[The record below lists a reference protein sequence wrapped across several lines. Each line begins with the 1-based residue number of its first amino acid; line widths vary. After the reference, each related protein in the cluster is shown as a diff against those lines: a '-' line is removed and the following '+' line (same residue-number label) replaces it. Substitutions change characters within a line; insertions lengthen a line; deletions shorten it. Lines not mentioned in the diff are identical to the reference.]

1 MSEIRLQ
8 DGRINFEGDWLST
21 EDLTKKINEKM
32 QSGDLKIAKLAALL
46 EELNTALAQVHTLDI
61 KLVLTKD
68 EHEKLKTV
76 NEEDYLEFLRK
87 ATRAFLDG
95 KPAEHALLSSPSR
108 PDVKTKTIVV
118 CRKCK
123 TPIEIERNQRPAE
136 IECPKCGSSWRIKE
150 APLGHNQQ
158 SRP

>member
-1 MSEIRLQ
+1 MSDIRLQ

-32 QSGDLKIAKLAALL
+32 QIGDLKIAKLAAAL
-46 EELNTALAQVHTLDI
+46 EELNTALAQTHALDI
-61 KLVLTKD
+61 KLVLSRD

-76 NEEDYLEFLRK
+76 KEEDYLEFLRK

-95 KPAEHALLSSPSR
+95 KPAEDAPLSSPSKPEAR
-108 PDVKTKTIVV
+108 TKTIVM

-123 TPIEIERNQRPAE
+123 TPIEIGRNERPAE

-150 APLGHNQQ
+150 APPGHNQQ